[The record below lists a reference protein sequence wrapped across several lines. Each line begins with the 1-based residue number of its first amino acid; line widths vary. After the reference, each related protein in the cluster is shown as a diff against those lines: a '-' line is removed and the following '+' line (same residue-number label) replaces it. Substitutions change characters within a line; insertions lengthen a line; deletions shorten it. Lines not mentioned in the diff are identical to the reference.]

1 MYVNQLISSK
11 FNNKCHSH
19 VLHIQY
25 NTREIY

>member
-1 MYVNQLISSK
+1 MYVNQLISGK
-11 FNNKCHSH
+11 LNNKYHSN